1 MFWAIAVGSAVGGV
15 SRYYLSTSVQQ
26 RLGATF
32 PWGTLLVNL
41 IGSLLVG
48 FIIRYALASPA
59 VTSEIRALLTT
70 GFCGGFTTFSTYSFE
85 TATLIEE
92 GQYERAGAYALG
104 SVLLAVAATFC
115 GFLLARELIAFRER
129 V

>member
-15 SRYYLSTSVQQ
+15 SRYYLSSSVQQ

-32 PWGTLLVNL
+32 PWGTLLVNV
-41 IGSLLVG
+41 IGSLIVG
-48 FIIRYALASPA
+48 FVIKYALATPA
-59 VTSEIRALLTT
+59 VTAEMRALLTT
-70 GFCGGFTTFSTYSFE
+70 GFCGGFTTFSAYSLE
-85 TATLIEE
+85 TATLMEE
-92 GQYERAGAYALG
+92 GQYERAGVYAFG

-115 GFLLARELIAFRER
+115 GFVLARELIGFRAR